1 MNKMKNILQRS
12 FLLVLSISLISCA
25 DDFLDLQ
32 PQQNISNEA
41 FLQTFDDFNT
51 AVLGL
56 HDQLQGGGNAALYG
70 RYTLLVPDVMGEDVK
85 QNASAN
91 RAKEWAEYNGSETDF
106 IPEDIWREF
115 YEAINIANSVINS
128 EFDAG
133 ADLAADLN
141 TLKGQA
147 YGIRG
152 LAYFMLCNFYAQPY
166 SFSAGAGHAGVPIV
180 LEFDFQSKP
189 ARSTVAEV
197 YAQVVSDLNQAVT
210 LITTSQKN
218 AGYFSKAAA
227 EALLSRVYLY
237 MEDWSNA
244 EAKATSVINNYG
256 YSLVSRDLYPTQF
269 IDGLSSEAIFEMIY
283 NTTDNTGSNHIG
295 GMYKVTGYGDYL
307 PSNDW
312 YALMEDGDIRRTM
325 ITYDSNLIGDF
336 AKAPLGPA
344 RVDKWPSEGPLNGTD
359 NISVIRLSE
368 VYLNRAEARAN
379 LGNDAGAQADVDII
393 RQRANP
399 GVAAVTATGAALKTE
414 VYNERRAELA
424 FEGHRIFDINRRKQS
439 LARVLDC
446 TSVPEACNLSY
457 PNNLFILPIPDGEV
471 NSNEEITQNPGY

>member
-1 MNKMKNILQRS
+1 MKNIIKLS
-12 FLLVLSISLISCA
+12 FFLALSISTISCSE
-25 DDFLDLQ
+25 DFLDLQ
-32 PQQNISNEA
+32 PQQNISNDN
-41 FLQTFDDFNT
+41 FLTTFDDFQT

-106 IPEDIWREF
+106 IPEDIWEEF

-128 EFDAG
+128 DFDPG
-133 ADLAADLN
+133 AELTADFN

-152 LAYFMLCNFYAQPY
+152 LAYFMLSNFYAQPY
-166 SFSAGAGHAGVPIV
+166 SFSAGAGHLGVPIV
-180 LEFDFQSKP
+180 TEFDFQNKP
-189 ARSTVAEV
+189 SRSTVAEV
-197 YAQVVSDLNQAVT
+197 YAQVIADLNQATT
-210 LITTSQKN
+210 LITGTQKN

-227 EALLSRVYLY
+227 EAILSRVYLY
-237 MEDWSNA
+237 MEDWTNA
-244 EAKATSVINNYG
+244 ESKATSVINNYG
-256 YSLVSRDLYPTQF
+256 YTLVSRDAYPTQF

-283 NTTDNTGSNHIG
+283 NQTDNTGSNHIG
-295 GMYKVTGYGDYL
+295 GMYKITGYGDYL

-325 ITYDSNLIGDF
+325 ITTDSNLIGDF
-336 AKAPLGPA
+336 AKLPLGPA

-359 NISVIRLSE
+359 NVSIIRLSE
-368 VYLNRAEARAN
+368 VILNRAEARTN
-379 LGNDAGAQADVDII
+379 LGNDAGAQADVDLI

-424 FEGHRIFDINRRKQS
+424 FEGHRIFDINRRKQN

-457 PNNLFILPIPDGEV
+457 PNNLFILPIPDGET
-471 NSNEEITQNPGY
+471 NSNENITQNPGY